1 MEKKGIRCENPNCQ
15 QWYHIG
21 FQNMCSVEH
30 EKEVN
35 KGTWIC
41 LKCALPNYST
51 TLFDLHSPP
60 TNCWFFAN
68 STQDGDDGNSPLLSL
83 GSPLASSSPTQLPR
97 NLQTIVPNGKPTR
110 ILNINFQSV
119 LKNREAFASILSSI
133 GYDIVTGTES
143 WLTNNIKDNEIFPPG
158 YTIYRIDIETGQRGG
173 GVFIAINKDLV
184 STRYQFAETQ
194 CEIVWAKIEIKSCKP
209 LLIGSY
215 YRPHASDAESLAQLD
230 ESLTRLPK
238 NFYIWLAGDM
248 NLPGIEWPSTS
259 IKPNCTS
266 PAQHNL
272 FIDTLAD
279 HGISQ
284 IVDQPMRGE
293 NTLDLLAV
301 NNLTL
306 VNRTLILPGISD
318 HDGTVRLRSEKDS
331 PL

>member
-1 MEKKGIRCENPNCQ
+1 M
-15 QWYHIG
+15 
-21 FQNMCSVEH
+21 
-30 EKEVN
+30 
-35 KGTWIC
+35 
-41 LKCALPNYST
+41 
-51 TLFDLHSPP
+51 
-60 TNCWFFAN
+60 
-68 STQDGDDGNSPLLSL
+68 LSL
-83 GSPLASSSPTQLPR
+83 GSPLASSSPTHLHHD
-97 NLQTIVPNGKPTR
+97 LQTIAPNGKPTR

-119 LKNREAFASILSSI
+119 LKKREDFASILNSI

-184 STRYQFAETQ
+184 STRYQSAETQ

-238 NFYIWLAGDM
+238 NCYIWLAGDM

-272 FIDTLAD
+272 FIDTLTD

-284 IVDQPMRGE
+284 IVDQPMRGK

-306 VNRTLILPGISD
+306 VNRTEILPGISD